1 MESSSNLRAGAL
13 VTLSAGIYWYHEQ
26 RIDDLT
32 GRPLLLLGFEQK
44 NIGTADGSIM
54 DRGNRSG
61 IATLLI
67 DGVPRTIWIHG
78 NTMTSAEV

>member
-1 MESSSNLRAGAL
+1 MEISNSLQPGAL

-32 GRPLLLLGFEQK
+32 GRPLLLLGFEPK
-44 NIGTADGSIM
+44 NIGIADGSIM

-61 IATLLI
+61 IANLLI

-78 NTMTSAEV
+78 NTMTALEV

>member
-32 GRPLLLLGFEQK
+32 GRPLLLLGFEPK
-44 NIGTADGSIM
+44 NVGTADSSIM

-67 DGVPRTIWIHG
+67 DSVPRTIWIHG
-78 NTMTSAEV
+78 QTMKPVEA

>member
-1 MESSSNLRAGAL
+1 MEISNSLQPGAL

-32 GRPLLLLGFEQK
+32 GRPLLLLGFEPK
-44 NIGTADGSIM
+44 NIGTADGAIM

-78 NTMTSAEV
+78 NTMTPVEV